1 MKRANLLIK
10 PVSARCNMACS
21 YCFYSDLAKHFSTL
35 ETMKEDEIPF
45 LVDWAFSSLSPSSFL
60 SITFQGGEPTLIG
73 LNFYKHFVSLV
84 ERKNKKNI
92 RVTFSIQTNGYNL
105 TPEWAL
111 FFKEKNFLV
120 GVSLDGE
127 EEVHNRYRLDKLG
140 KKSFSRVL
148 ESIRI
153 LEKYS
158 VPYNVLSVITHSTE
172 PLSWYRFFKR
182 NGIRHL
188 QFIPCLDN
196 YGETNSGE
204 YSLKTE
210 DYTRFLITVF
220 PLWLRDWRNGNYI
233 SIRFF
238 EEIINRVLNSDDV
251 SCSLTGECGKY
262 LVLEAD
268 GTLYPC
274 DFFVLE
280 EYKIGK
286 YKDFSNYEDALNSS
300 AMKRFISSH
309 SKKSEDCLSCRWN
322 YLCSGGCP
330 RYRRENNAI
339 YCASYKEFFTFAY
352 DEILECAEKEKD
364 LRAFYRQ
371 KKY

>member
-1 MKRANLLIK
+1 MKRANILIK

-21 YCFYSDLAKHFSTL
+21 YCFYSDLASRFPTL
-35 ETMKEDEIPF
+35 EIMKEDEIPL
-45 LVDWAFSSLSPSSFL
+45 LVDWLFSSLTPSSFL

-73 LNFYKHFVSLV
+73 LSFYKRFVSEV

-92 RVTFSIQTNGYNL
+92 RVTFSLQTNGYNI
-105 TPEWAL
+105 TEEWAL
-111 FFKEKNFLV
+111 FFKEKNFLL
-120 GVSLDGE
+120 GVSLDGSE
-127 EEVHNRYRLDKLG
+127 ELHNRYRLDKLG
-140 KKSFSRVL
+140 NKSFSRVL
-148 ESIRI
+148 EGIRI
-153 LEKYS
+153 LERYG
-158 VPYNVLSVITHSTE
+158 VVYNVLSVITHSTE

-196 YGETNSGE
+196 LGESNSGE
-204 YSLKTE
+204 YSLKVE
-210 DYTRFLITVF
+210 DYTKFLVAVF

-238 EEIINRVLNSDDV
+238 EEIINKVLKSDNV

-280 EYKIGK
+280 EWKIGK
-286 YKDFSNYEDALNSS
+286 YKEYENYEEALNSTL
-300 AMKRFISSH
+300 MQHFISSH
-309 SKKSEDCLSCRWN
+309 SKENEDCFSCKWKD
-322 YLCSGGCP
+322 LCNGGCP
-330 RYRRENNAI
+330 RYRSDNNAI
-339 YCASYKEFFTFAY
+339 YCTSYKEFFTFAY
-352 DEILECAEKEKD
+352 DEILECAEKEKRF
-364 LRAFYRQ
+364 RAFYRQ